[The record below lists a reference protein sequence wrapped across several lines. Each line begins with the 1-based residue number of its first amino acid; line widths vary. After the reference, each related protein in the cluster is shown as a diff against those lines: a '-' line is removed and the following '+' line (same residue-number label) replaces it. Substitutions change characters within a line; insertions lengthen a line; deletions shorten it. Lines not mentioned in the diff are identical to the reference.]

1 VAVATVC
8 AVFALSAC
16 DTGDGTTL
24 QDPVAPTTLPPI
36 DTTPLE
42 SVAIDPTDALLATVA
57 PPDDVAEPPA
67 PLPGETGLRLFTPW
81 AEGGPID
88 ARFGCDGSNAAPPL
102 SWSDLPD
109 GTVEVAVAL
118 VDESNLSNGRPFVHW
133 VMAGLTP
140 ATPGLAEG
148 EVPIGAIQA
157 LNFFGN
163 VAYDGPCPTLGET
176 NSYRVTLFAL
186 NQQVELA
193 DGTPATQLLDLIDAT
208 AIESASVLGTS
219 TR

>member
-1 VAVATVC
+1 MIAATLC
-8 AVFALSAC
+8 AWFALTAC

-42 SVAIDPTDALLATVA
+42 SVAIDPTDGFPDTVT
-57 PPDDVAEPPA
+57 PPAEVGELPA

-81 AEGGPID
+81 ADGGPID
-88 ARFGCDGSNAAPPL
+88 ARFGCDGSNVSPPL

-118 VDESNLSNGRPFVHW
+118 VDETNLSNGRPFVHW

-148 EVPIGAIQA
+148 EVPLGAIQA

-176 NSYRVTLFAL
+176 NTYRMTLLAL

-193 DGTPATQLLDLIDAT
+193 DGTPATELLDLIDAA
-208 AIESASVLGTS
+208 AIESVSVLGTS